1 MYNPETEVLFPGKAI
16 GSLSSLRGDLWQN
29 LVAEVMNK
37 PVEAPEQTAFL
48 LMMIKIGGC
57 VTCNVDSFRAMR
69 GCPACAQLNI
79 KRFKGS
85 DEDLIK
91 MYQQMLQDAK
101 NYLAKKLE
109 VNDANSI

>member
-16 GSLSSLRGDLWQN
+16 GSLSGLRGDVWQS
-29 LVAEVMNK
+29 LVTEVINK

-57 VTCNVDSFRAMR
+57 ITCNVDSFRAMR

-85 DEDLIK
+85 DDDLIK
-91 MYQQMLQDAK
+91 LYQQFLQDAK
-101 NYLAKKLE
+101 SYLARK
-109 VNDANSI
+109 N

>member
-16 GSLSSLRGDLWQN
+16 GSLTNLRGETWQN
-29 LVAEVMNK
+29 LVTGVMEQ

-57 VTCNVDSFRAMR
+57 ITCNVDSFRAMR

-85 DEDLIK
+85 DEDLVK
-91 MYQQMLQDAK
+91 LYQQMLQDAK
-101 NYLAKKLE
+101 SYLARK
-109 VNDANSI
+109 N